1 MIKQLITLSLLLF
14 IVASQAQ
21 EAPQSTTFT
30 LGEAINYAYENN
42 VSVKIAK
49 RNIDDAEAQIIE
61 RRAVGIPT
69 LSGEINYQHFLKI
82 PVSVLPKAF
91 EDMARAGNGG
101 TLPDDYSNQISFAL
115 RNNFDAGLN
124 LNALIFD
131 PSYFTG
137 LKAARAFKT
146 YVGQE
151 LIAEERAVR
160 DQVVQAYLPPLIVD
174 ENLKILQK
182 NIINLENMLRET
194 RATYEAGFV
203 EQLDVDRLTLSLAN
217 LKTEVDNLVRQKEL
231 ALNGLKFVMGYP
243 IDKSITISDNLDQL
257 LVLATDK
264 DLTEP
269 VSYQSRPEYRVA
281 ESGIKLNEL
290 NIKIN
295 KDGYIPSVTGFLNY
309 QYGYQGNSFF
319 GSDGFWVPT
328 SVAGLQIKVPIFDG
342 FNKKAK
348 VERARIALD
357 VAREQ
362 VKMLEQSID
371 LEITNA
377 RTEYL
382 TALERTNSQEKNMA
396 LAQKIYDTTQIKY
409 RSGVGSSI
417 EVTQAEQAL
426 YETQQNFIQARYQ
439 LLIAKQKLDTVLGK
453 G

>member
-1 MIKQLITLSLLLF
+1 MIKRLIFLTLVLSSLM
-14 IVASQAQ
+14 AQAQ
-21 EAPQSTTFT
+21 ETPSFT
-30 LGEAINYAYENN
+30 LNEAINYAYDNN
-42 VSVKIAK
+42 LSVKIAE
-49 RNIDDAEAQIIE
+49 RNIADAEAQIIE
-61 RRAVGIPT
+61 RRSVGIPT
-69 LSGEINYQHFLKI
+69 LNGEINYQHFLKI
-82 PVSVLPKAF
+82 PVSVLPQAF

-101 TLPDDYSNQISFAL
+101 VLPDDYSNQVSFAL

-137 LKAARAFKT
+137 LRAAKVFKE

-151 LIAEERAVR
+151 LVSEKRKIRNQIVK
-160 DQVVQAYLPPLIVD
+160 AYLPPLIVD

-182 NIINLENMLRET
+182 NIANLDNMLRET
-194 RATYEAGFV
+194 QATYEAGFV

-217 LKTEVDNLVRQKEL
+217 LRTEVDNLIRQKEL

-243 IDKSITISDNLDQL
+243 VDQPVTISDNLDQL
-257 LVLATDK
+257 LVLASDE
-264 DLTEP
+264 DLTKKI
-269 VSYQSRPEYRVA
+269 SYLDRPEYRVA
-281 ESGIKLNEL
+281 ESGLKLNEL

-319 GSDGFWVPT
+319 GDDGFWVPT
-328 SVAGLQIKVPIFDG
+328 SLAGIQIKVPIFDG

-348 VERARIALD
+348 IERAEIALD
-357 VAREQ
+357 IARQQ

-371 LEITNA
+371 LEIANA
-377 RTEYL
+377 RTQYL

-396 LAQKIYDTTQIKY
+396 LAQRIYDTTQIKY

-439 LLIAKQKLDTVLGK
+439 LLVAKQELDTVLGK
-453 G
+453 